1 MKKYV
6 LPDVQGVIFPDVD
19 KSQYPEAVQVSDQE
33 AEQIQA
39 RTHYLN
45 ADGVV
50 VPIEQYVPTLEE
62 LKAQALATLQANG
75 DAAIADGVTVTLDG
89 TQYTLAATER
99 DQELFARD
107 GTRIASEK
115 IGDPDGF
122 DPDEPVFFRDYS
134 GSSHV
139 LPVSQYAKL
148 LGLYARTIR
157 GVWQQVAQKYV
168 QVGECTTAE
177 DIAALDLS
185 ISEGAP

>member
-1 MKKYV
+1 MSKYV
-6 LPDVQGVIFPDVD
+6 IDGAIYENVD
-19 KSQYPEAVQVSDQE
+19 KKAHPGAVKVSDTE
-33 AEQIQA
+33 AAQIEA
-39 RTHYLN
+39 GTHYLN

-62 LKAQALATLQANG
+62 LKAQAIATLQANG

-99 DQELFARD
+99 DQELFTRD

-122 DPDEPVFFRDYS
+122 DPDEPVFFRGYS

-177 DIAALDLS
+177 EIAALELS